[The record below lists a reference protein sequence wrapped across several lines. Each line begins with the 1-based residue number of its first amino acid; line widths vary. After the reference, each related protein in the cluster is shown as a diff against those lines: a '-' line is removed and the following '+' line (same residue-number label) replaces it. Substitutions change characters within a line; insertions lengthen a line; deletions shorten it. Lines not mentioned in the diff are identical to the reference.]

1 MSWLLEEVSYIKIC
15 NRNRLRR
22 PIKRDSCSS
31 ASIYF
36 SLKTLFLCVAS
47 YKHWKLLMQANL
59 NTQAA
64 REKAT
69 CFRHLLKQL
78 KERLSSYGCP
88 TVRTMQGKPM
98 LQWHQWQLA
107 WLSELKNQGH
117 IDNTLTVVTLV
128 RGATVSAVNSR
139 QVRKLLDNNTI
150 MIITKLGRAWV
161 NPTLVKVVYIF
172 SYYLLEQASTRYVNH
187 TLNIIGYD
195 IP

>member
-1 MSWLLEEVSYIKIC
+1 
-15 NRNRLRR
+15 
-22 PIKRDSCSS
+22 
-31 ASIYF
+31 
-36 SLKTLFLCVAS
+36 
-47 YKHWKLLMQANL
+47 MQANL

-172 SYYLLEQASTRYVNH
+172 SYYLLHGTSLNKVCEQYTKYHRLRYTI
-187 TLNIIGYD
+187 TLCSSMHKSRLFFLTDAFPYCCVLENITANGEHFITD
-195 IP
+195 K